1 MLIALAAVFVA
12 ISITLTPALVTALVG
27 TVIPWC
33 VAFIAHAD
41 APARMKRLL
50 AGLIAVAAAVVTNST
65 LSDGS
70 AVIQL
75 RTLIL
80 AVVAFLV
87 QQLTYSALWKRL
99 NLNRWRWLLPAF
111 GVGKPPE
118 AT

>member
-1 MLIALAAVFVA
+1 MLIALAALFA
-12 ISITLTPALVTALVG
+12 LTAITLTPTLVTALVG

-41 APARMKRLL
+41 APARLKRLL
-50 AGLIAVAAAVVTNST
+50 AGLIAVIDAAVTNST

-80 AVVAFLV
+80 AVVAFFV
-87 QQLTYSALWKRL
+87 QQLTYTGLWKRL
-99 NLNRWRWLLPAF
+99 NLNRWRWLLPAI
-111 GVGKPPE
+111 GVGKPPS
-118 AT
+118 